1 MKIDDNVKLFLAIA
15 SFMMALAV
23 AIGAFGAHGLKA
35 MVEPSMLATYNTGVE
50 YHFYNTLGLFAISF
64 IIYLKPDCKKLIV
77 SAWLVLI
84 GTLIFSFSL
93 YFLVV
98 LNMPFLGAITPI
110 GGTLLI
116 IAWFLIE
123 KIEQIRDARWFSN
136 LTTLIIIA
144 YASVLGFKTIG
155 DVETNYSL
163 FLQFADAFVTIYFI
177 FEIAIKMVAEK
188 KFVNFFK
195 SGWNRPELKAIIDM
209 LIKAIP
215 AIIDIVILMFII
227 FYIYAIVGN
236 FFFEKLPSGLWSDF
250 LVSMLTLF
258 RVLTFEDW
266 TDVMYEAM
274 EVYPWAWAYFVSFV
288 IIAAFV
294 FFNLFVAV
302 IIGEMQKLNEADM
315 KQEIH
320 EDSKKLLTLY

>member
-1 MKIDDNVKLFLAIA
+1 
-15 SFMMALAV
+15 
-23 AIGAFGAHGLKA
+23 
-35 MVEPSMLATYNTGVE
+35 
-50 YHFYNTLGLFAISF
+50 
-64 IIYLKPDCKKLIV
+64 
-77 SAWLVLI
+77 
-84 GTLIFSFSL
+84 
-93 YFLVV
+93 
-98 LNMPFLGAITPI
+98 
-110 GGTLLI
+110 
-116 IAWFLIE
+116 LIE

-195 SGWNRPELKAIIDM
+195 SGWNLFDFTIVVITLLPLESSGYAAVARLLRIFRVLRLFTARPELKAIIDM

-320 EDSKKLLTLY
+320 EDSKKLDILLNEVKHLRQELNQIKKSKD